1 MAIIPH
7 LYQGINESTPKS
19 PYVKNAFYFV
29 VFANIFAK
37 NTTIDIDVLLDISVD
52 FWQSKSIS

>member
-19 PYVKNAFYFV
+19 PYVKSAFHFV
-29 VFANIFAK
+29 DFANNFAK
-37 NTTIDIDVLLDISVD
+37 NMTIDIDVLLDIGAD
-52 FWQSKSIS
+52 FWQSESIS